1 MKNFVKMTL
10 ATIAGLFIFGFI
22 AMFLMVAMVGAI
34 ASFGDSQPVMPREAV
49 LTINMSGIML
59 AEQTKEADPI
69 ETISA
74 GGESISSIGIWDAIN
89 AINSAA
95 ADPAVKFIYLKPD
108 GISGHYAQTEEF
120 RKANGAEICWW
131 S

>member
-74 GGESISSIGIWDAIN
+74 GRESISSIGIWDAIN
-89 AINSAA
+89 AINYAP
-95 ADPAVKFIYLKPD
+95 ADPAVK
-108 GISGHYAQTEEF
+108 
-120 RKANGAEICWW
+120 
-131 S
+131 